1 MQCSRLESFHRLE
14 QSLLF
19 KVVQWKAHIKS
30 SLNSLLA
37 SSISNFGNS
46 RFSNLSFG
54 LQRPFGFDP
63 WVEKIPWRKKWQPTP
78 VFLTGKFHRQRR
90 LGGYNPWG
98 CKESDRTE

>member
-37 SSISNFGNS
+37 SSISIFGNS

-63 WVEKIPWRKKWQPTP
+63 WVERFPGERNGTP
-78 VFLTGKFHRQRR
+78 LQ
-90 LGGYNPWG
+90 Y
-98 CKESDRTE
+98 S